1 MVTKIPPPP
10 PQKKNSLE
18 SESRP
23 TIETTVAI
31 FRLLK
36 SKKVAHHSI
45 FNLVKH
51 ANQNMSNC
59 GLSLHKATR
68 KSPRNPREK
77 QYPGFRNREARMKV
91 RWGRGRANP
100 HLKKGEHSRRVQGM
114 QGGSPSRRCFSYPGR
129 TNI

>member
-1 MVTKIPPPP
+1 MVTKITSPAP

-23 TIETTVAI
+23 TIEATVSI
-31 FRLLK
+31 FHLLK
-36 SKKVAHHSI
+36 SKKVAHHPI

-68 KSPRNPREK
+68 K
-77 QYPGFRNREARMKV
+77 
-91 RWGRGRANP
+91 
-100 HLKKGEHSRRVQGM
+100 
-114 QGGSPSRRCFSYPGR
+114 
-129 TNI
+129 